1 MLEHGPE
8 MTRRAVISPLSRTH
22 SLATDLGYKKP
33 TIASSDRPQDASI
46 TGRSTHS
53 ADAVLLAAAAVAM
66 EVSPSVRTAS
76 GQQNPLRVRQHALK
90 AAS

>member
-33 TIASSDRPQDASI
+33 TIASLIGLKTQALPAGPRIPPVPSYWQQPLSQWRFHLAF
-46 TGRSTHS
+46 
-53 ADAVLLAAAAVAM
+53 VLLPVNKTLS
-66 EVSPSVRTAS
+66 VSDSM
-76 GQQNPLRVRQHALK
+76 L
-90 AAS
+90 